1 MTKQQYLNRL
11 WLWFFPRR
19 CVWCAGACEADEMLC
34 GDCAGKAEMLEPGL
48 LSETNIPLAPVF
60 TYHSKAR
67 NILMNFKFH
76 GARKLAH
83 SIGYAM
89 GDALSQ
95 SKLADKPGWVFCAV
109 PMTPAKVK
117 ERGYNQS
124 ELLAEAAA
132 RWLGMDYAPG
142 LLVKTRETQAQH
154 GLPKE
159 ERQSN
164 ITGAFA
170 AARPGTIAGRSVVLC
185 DDICTTGATL
195 REAAG
200 VLREAGAEEMI
211 CLTYLRTDLEE
222 ENLDNEI

>member
-1 MTKQQYLNRL
+1 MNLERV

-19 CVWCAGACEADEMLC
+19 CVWCAGVCEAGEMLC
-34 GDCAGKAEMLEPGL
+34 AECAGVAGPMLEPGRL
-48 LSETNIPLAPVF
+48 PESDIPLVSVF
-60 TYHSKAR
+60 TYHSRAR
-67 NILMNFKFH
+67 KILMNFKFH

-95 SKLADKPGWVFCAV
+95 SKLADKPGWLFCAV

-117 ERGYNQS
+117 ARGYNQS
-124 ELLAEAAA
+124 ELLAGAAA
-132 RWLGMDYAPG
+132 RWLGMECAPG

-159 ERQSN
+159 ERRSN
-164 ITGAFA
+164 ITGAFKTA
-170 AARPGTIAGRSVVLC
+170 GPGSTAGKRIVLC

-195 REAAG
+195 REAAR
-200 VLREAGAEEMI
+200 VLREAGAKEII
-211 CLTYLRTDLEE
+211 CLTYLKTDLEE
-222 ENLDNEI
+222 GNFAI